1 MKYVRWILITVL
13 MNLLFA
19 SIFTLLYAFVIKQT
33 GNLLRDWTS
42 LSITILVSLSE
53 LLAAFI
59 TSAKIGKKGLL
70 MGLSSAAIMDAVIAL
85 TACLI
90 LHQPFGLARIWK
102 MAAILLAGAIGG
114 VLGVNRKQKLQF

>member
-13 MNLLFA
+13 MNLLFD

-42 LSITILVSLSE
+42 LSTTILVSLSE

-85 TACLI
+85 TSCTNPSDWPGFGKW
-90 LHQPFGLARIWK
+90 QPFCWLGPLAAYW
-102 MAAILLAGAIGG
+102 
-114 VLGVNRKQKLQF
+114 V